1 MNFYGERQLLL
12 SIYILNWLGVRVVFT
27 ERRFSTSLGLVWYGS
42 RIKFPTGGIYTI
54 KVIKQ
59 RDFAVLEYRVQTK
72 FSKKFGFELH
82 FKAKISLK

>member
-42 RIKFPTGGIYTI
+42 RIKF
-54 KVIKQ
+54 
-59 RDFAVLEYRVQTK
+59 LLK
-72 FSKKFGFELH
+72 FFLKFLLGSFLREDVSIH
-82 FKAKISLK
+82 RTNFKYCGKSPKIRFLCYFHTV